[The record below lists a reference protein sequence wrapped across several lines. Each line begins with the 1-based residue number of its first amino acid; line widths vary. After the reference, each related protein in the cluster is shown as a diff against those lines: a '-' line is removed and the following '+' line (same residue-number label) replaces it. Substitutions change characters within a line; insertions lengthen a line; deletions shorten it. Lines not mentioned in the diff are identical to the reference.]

1 MTFYDRDDEL
11 DALRSAFD
19 SPGYEFFVIYGRR
32 RVGKTELIKAFCSE
46 RPHIY
51 FLAAQEAE
59 ERQREKFVERV
70 ANHFGDRVPRIDEWD
85 DAFGY
90 LGEKVETEDLI
101 VAIDEFP
108 YLVDENDSL
117 PSYVQGFVDEHLQET
132 NSMLIL
138 CGSSV
143 STMES
148 AVLGHESPLYG
159 RRTGQ
164 LDVTPFSFGQAREVI
179 SYDIADAIR
188 SYAITGGTP
197 MYLTLFDYEQ
207 SLRENVLSRVLSPAA
222 VLFNEPEFLLRTELR
237 NPARYMSILE
247 AIALGHTTP
256 NEIAGAT
263 GVDSGPLSKYLQT
276 LRRLRLVDRDVPVT
290 ASAKKSKRS
299 QYRISDEFLRF
310 WFRYVEPNRS
320 SIEEAPNIVYQGTIE
335 SDLPDH
341 VATTFEDICQEAVW
355 ELVRRSEFEPYSEVG
370 RWWYGEDEIDIVGLA
385 PKDDRILFA
394 ECKWTSEPVD
404 TSLADNLRKKAENVR
419 WGPSDREEQFVLF
432 SKSGFVDGLSQDL
445 DSDWSL
451 VNLDKMDHLFSSSEI
466 GGSDSDN

>member
-1 MTFYDRDDEL
+1 MTFYDREEEL
-11 DALRSAFD
+11 DTLTGAVE
-19 SPGYEFFVIYGRR
+19 SPGSDFVVVYGRR
-32 RVGKTELIKAFCSE
+32 RVGKTELLKEFCAD

-59 ERQREKFVERV
+59 ERQRDKFVERV
-70 ANHFGDRVPRIDEWD
+70 ANYFGDRVPRIDGWD
-85 DAFGY
+85 DAFAY
-90 LGEKVETEDLI
+90 LGEKIDTEDMI

-117 PSYVQGFVDEHLQET
+117 PSYVQGFVDEYLQET

-164 LDVTPFSFGQAREVI
+164 LDVTPFSFRQAREVI
-179 SYDIADAIR
+179 SYNIADAIR

-197 MYLTLFDYEQ
+197 MYLTLSDYEQ
-207 SLRENVLSRVLSPAA
+207 SLRENVQSYILAPSSMLY
-222 VLFNEPEFLLRTELR
+222 NEPRFLLRTELR

-247 AIALGHTTP
+247 AVALGHTTP

-263 GVDSGPLSKYLQT
+263 GIDSGPLSKYLQT
-276 LRRLRLVDRDVPVT
+276 LRQLRLVDREVPVT

-299 QYRISDEFLRF
+299 RYRVADEFLRF

-320 SIEEAPNIVYQGTIE
+320 SIEEAPDIVYQGTIE
-335 SDLPDH
+335 PNLPDH

-355 ELVRRSEFEPYSEVG
+355 ELVRRGDFAPYSEVG
-370 RWWYGEDEIDIVGLA
+370 RWWYGENEIDIVGLA
-385 PKDDRILFA
+385 PNDDRILFA
-394 ECKWTSEPVD
+394 ECKWTSEPIGE
-404 TSLADNLRKKAENVR
+404 SLPDDLRQKADNVR
-419 WGPSDREEQFVLF
+419 WGSGDREEQFALF
-432 SKSGFVDGLSQDL
+432 SKSGFVNGLSEGLDSNWSLIDL
-445 DSDWSL
+445 DTL
-451 VNLDKMDHLFSSSEI
+451 GHIFS
-466 GGSDSDN
+466 